1 MARVRDA
8 EGTRTAILDAAFETI
23 YQNGFHATSVD
34 EIVAKTNL
42 TKGAFFHHFPTKN
55 DLGYALADEVLK
67 DMMLARW
74 IRPLAGYKNPVQGM
88 VVRLRRNMEDATD
101 EVIAFGCPLNNLTQ
115 EMSSVDPVFR
125 DKLRDVLETWIDET
139 RKQLKRAQTEGYL
152 KPNVDVRQ
160 VAEFVVMMEEG
171 YAALGKNLRDR
182 RVYWSVYEGFRQY
195 MDSISAQPK
204 KSSTGHAGTRAIP
217 APESR

>member
-1 MARVRDA
+1 M
-8 EGTRTAILDAAFETI
+8 
-23 YQNGFHATSVD
+23 
-34 EIVAKTNL
+34 
-42 TKGAFFHHFPTKN
+42 
-55 DLGYALADEVLK
+55 
-67 DMMLARW
+67 
-74 IRPLAGYKNPVQGM
+74 
-88 VVRLRRNMEDATD
+88 
-101 EVIAFGCPLNNLTQ
+101 NNLTQ

-125 DKLRDVLETWIDET
+125 EKLRDVLETWIDET

-182 RVYWSVYEGFRQY
+182 RVYWSIYEGFRQY

-204 KSSTGHAGTRAIP
+204 KSATGNAGTRAIP
-217 APESR
+217 APKSR